1 MAANN
6 RIFYACQ
13 MVGLAKSGHV
23 ATHSTVID
31 VDGNPG
37 TDKMYVAHGVQSV
50 GITTNFNL
58 EQAFELG
65 QIHIY
70 ENIEG
75 LPDVEVTMEKVLDG
89 YELLYHLAAPAP
101 ESVGLVGR
109 SKERCDLSLGIYSDA
124 FDSVTDSGQSAVAT
138 GDAAYGKPPVE
149 VWCSGMYIGSISY
162 TVPVDG
168 NCTES
173 ITLQGNNK
181 EWIIDKTK
189 MHISTDSEKFGKQEN
204 YSNTTVPDAPRAL
217 TQASGGIQR
226 RENVRMQKCIFPQ
239 GIYGIA
245 QNTTAGNNVSDDG
258 SPSVHMQNVSIST
271 DFSREDI
278 LELGAKTPY
287 FRAPG
292 FPIEVTCD
300 IEAIA
305 ISGDF
310 IGAYEAGDPRFFGA
324 GATPGGAVDFSASGD
339 NTSEETIKIV
349 LMDGTCFDLG
359 ASNRLSSVS
368 YGGGDATGGNVS
380 ISYSYTNFNELDVLH
395 FHDPARDLK
404 YTTNQK
410 TDTDPW
416 LSAYPT

>member
-23 ATHSTVID
+23 ATHTTPISV
-31 VDGNPG
+31 GG
-37 TDKMYVAHGVQSV
+37 THGSDKMYIAHGVQSV

-89 YELLYHLAAPAP
+89 YELLYHLASPLP

-109 SKERCDLSLGIYSDA
+109 SKERCDLALGIYSDG
-124 FDSVTDSGQSAVAT
+124 FDAVTDSGQSAVAT

-149 VWCSGMYIGSISY
+149 VYCSGMYIGSISY

-168 NCTES
+168 NATES

-181 EWIIDKTK
+181 EWIIDATK
-189 MHISTDSEKFGKQEN
+189 MHITSQGEKFGKQEN
-204 YSNTTVPDAPRAL
+204 YSADTVPDAPRAL

-226 RENVRMQKCIFPQ
+226 RENVRMGKCIFPM

-245 QNTTAGNNVSDDG
+245 QTRNAGNNVGTDG
-258 SPSVHMQNVSIST
+258 SPSVHMQNLSIST

-310 IGAYEAGDPRFFGA
+310 IGAYEAGDPKFFSSSA
-324 GATPGGAVDFSASGD
+324 DASFDLTASGD

-395 FHDPARDLK
+395 QHDPARGTK
-404 YTTNQK
+404 YTPDQI

-416 LSAYPT
+416 LAAYPA